1 MPRVT
6 GSRNSIKQLA
16 SSIQRNMDSMYR
28 MTYYAE
34 PTGNKQIDILS
45 DRINNSIGNII
56 KHNINSTG
64 TPNISKLY
72 SRIAE
77 KDSNLKNGKN
87 GDMSDIFDSTR
98 GFDDFY
104 NNFIQNK
111 YMVEMDQEIDA
122 VCRYFPD
129 IQEALDIRKEG
140 VLAADHFSKDFMTV
154 ATPEGVNE
162 VTFSERIKQIKKA
175 YKLPELVDDLYD
187 QAAKYGEA
195 FVYIVPYKTAIS
207 KLLTDKRDWDNSPM
221 NNIHPDGPLIGEG
234 ATYSL
239 TLNESGCLIRSST
252 GVVSNTKKS
261 YTYISESADSGKV
274 ESKPLFNDKEGIGIA
289 IELSKSGMIESAI
302 IDAYNAE
309 QIKKRKIKS
318 MSESFNEQ
326 FIAEKSDLVI
336 VKKDKDTGKLKIDG
350 MEDVM
355 DSISSERLISDA
367 DKKKDKKDDER
378 IEVDIPGCVIIKP
391 KRYNVIPLYMNSN
404 DTCLG
409 YLYMEFNTIEG
420 EASMFQG
427 FTNLMADGLQSLRGG
442 QSNNAFGNL
451 ATEGN
456 RKEEILKTISA
467 ELSKFIDKEF
477 VQANQDLRDDIY
489 NILKYNDLFNRPG
502 LDKIRVTFVPPED
515 MIHIGFNFDKDTHR
529 GISDL
534 DKAMIPAKIY
544 SCMYIT
550 DAIGHM
556 VRGQDKRVFYV
567 KQMVD
572 TNIAQ
577 VLMNT
582 IQQLKQGNFGIR
594 QFKSIDNVLNITGT
608 FNDYLVPTSPSGES
622 PIQIETIPGQ
632 QFTDNQEQMQHIKEM
647 AISAI
652 DVPFE
657 YIQTHQSVDYAMQ
670 LSMSS
675 SRFMRK
681 IFKRQSEYQPFISII
696 MSKVY
701 SYEYNCHMDLDV
713 QLPPPMFITMANTN
727 QLVTNT
733 KEYIQAITEYEMQD
747 EQDENLKATYMTMLF
762 DYYIGTQIDLSKHEL
777 ILKKA
782 KAAVAV
788 NKTAEE

>member
-6 GSRNSIKQLA
+6 GSRRDIGRLATSISK
-16 SSIQRNMDSMYR
+16 NMDSMYR

-34 PTGNKQIDILS
+34 PTGNKEVDILK
-45 DRINNSIGNII
+45 DKINASIGNLIR
-56 KHNINSTG
+56 HNVNTTG

-72 SRIAE
+72 GRIAE
-77 KDSNLKNGKN
+77 KDHRLAKGKN
-87 GDMSDIFDSTR
+87 GDISDMFQTPN

-122 VCRYFPD
+122 ICRYFPD

-154 ATPEGVNE
+154 ATPEGANE
-162 VTFSERIKQIKKA
+162 ATFSERIKQLKKI
-175 YKLPELVDDLYD
+175 YKLPELIDDLYD

-207 KLLTDKRDWDNSPM
+207 KLLTDKRDWENSP
-221 NNIHPDGPLIGEG
+221 NNSIDINGPLLGEG
-234 ATYSL
+234 ASYRMSL
-239 TLNESGCLIRSST
+239 TESGCIIRT
-252 GVVSNTKKS
+252 ANRVVSNHKTSYQYMAETADNQFEKK
-261 YTYISESADSGKV
+261 A
-274 ESKPLFNDKEGIGIA
+274 LFGSKEGVGIS
-289 IELSKSGMIESAI
+289 IEVSTSGIIESAV
-302 IDAYNAE
+302 IDAYNME

-318 MSESFNEQ
+318 MTEAFNEQ
-326 FIAEKSDLVI
+326 FINEDGKMII
-336 VKKDKDTGKLKIDG
+336 VRKDKKNGGLKIDG

-355 DSISSERLISDA
+355 DSLSPSDGLVS
-367 DKKKDKKDDER
+367 DKKKEDNDR
-378 IEVDIPGCVIIKP
+378 IEVDIPGCVIIRP
-391 KRYNVIPLYMNSN
+391 KRYNVLPLYMNTN

-409 YLYMEFNTIEG
+409 YLYLEFNTIEG
-420 EASMFQG
+420 EADLFQG

-451 ATEGN
+451 ATDGN
-456 RKEEILKTISA
+456 RKEEILKQVSA

-477 VQANQDLRDDIY
+477 VQSNQDLRDDIY

-502 LDKIRVTFVPPED
+502 LDKIRITFVPPED
-515 MIHIGFNFDKDTHR
+515 MIHIAFNIDKDTHR

-577 VLMNT
+577 VLMST

-632 QFTDNQEQMQHIKEM
+632 QFSDNQEQMQHIKEM

-681 IFKRQSEYQPFISII
+681 IFKRQSEYQPFISLIV
-696 MSKVY
+696 SKVY
-701 SYEYNCHMDLDV
+701 SYEYSCNVELDV

-733 KEYIQAITEYEMQD
+733 KEYIQAITEWELQN
-747 EQDENLKATYMTMLF
+747 EQDEDLKAIYTSMLF

-777 ILKKA
+777 ILQKA
-782 KAAVAV
+782 KAVAAVKK
-788 NKTAEE
+788 NPEQ